1 LCGRQQKAPANS
13 GSIGQLEGA
22 VLALRA
28 LPLLDKDVISVKDR
42 EVAFTMTYFAVLL
55 MVLVFPSASVIIVE
69 TLHAFE
75 VAPVVFEY
83 SNTSEQ
89 RC

>member
-42 EVAFTMTYFAVLL
+42 EIAFTMTYFAVLL
-55 MVLVFPSASVIIVE
+55 MVLVFPSASVIVE
-69 TLHAFE
+69 ILHAFE